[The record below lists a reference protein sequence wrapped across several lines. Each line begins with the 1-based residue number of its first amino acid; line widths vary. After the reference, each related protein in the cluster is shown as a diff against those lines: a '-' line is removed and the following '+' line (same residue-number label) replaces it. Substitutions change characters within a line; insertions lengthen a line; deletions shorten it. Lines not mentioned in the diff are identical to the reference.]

1 MSILDNNLVLS
12 DNQAAA
18 SADTTNT
25 LDFGGTRELSNNYK
39 GAGYLNIVCTED
51 VAGTSLSFVLKDSA
65 DNTTF
70 ASLSETSVTL
80 TGMDAGQSVVIKLPE
95 TRRYVKGAFTA
106 NSITAGKFTV
116 FVGQPEK

>member
-39 GAGYLNIVCTED
+39 GAGYLNVVCTKD
-51 VAGTSLSFVLKDSA
+51 VAGTSLSFVLKDA
-65 DNTTF
+65 DDNATF
-70 ASLSETSVTL
+70 ASINETNVTL
-80 TGMDAGQSVVIKLPE
+80 TGMKAGQSVVIKLPK
-95 TRRYVKGAFTA
+95 TRRYVKGSFTA
-106 NSITAGKFTV
+106 NSITAGNFTV